1 MGSCKAISSKDE
13 IIIFEIEKNKMELL
27 TKIKQYG
34 IVGINKIVLAK
45 FLKTRIMKLHYL
57 KTQIDYNKVK
67 TEIEKLEFEVKELKY
82 EDFLLGDSTVF
93 KGKKLDLIRRRCN
106 DNSYRAYGIV
116 SDDIL
121 LYSTWISLEK
131 LGLPVR
137 SNFKLNSDEGLLEDS
152 YCHPSARGKGLH
164 SKMNFY
170 RLGKL
175 HELGKMKCIAIV
187 LNGNIPAFKVQYKSG
202 FEELGVFYAG
212 EILGIPFT
220 TLIKK
225 KYDNR

>member
-1 MGSCKAISSKDE
+1 MR
-13 IIIFEIEKNKMELL
+13 LL
-27 TKIKQYG
+27 TKIKQYA
-34 IVGINKIVLAK
+34 IADIIKIILAK
-45 FLKTRIMKLHYL
+45 YFKTKIMRLHYL
-57 KTQIDYNKVK
+57 KANIDYNNAQA
-67 TEIEKLEFEVKELKY
+67 EIENIEFKVIELKY
-82 EDFLLGDSTVF
+82 EEFLLGDSTVF
-93 KGKKLDLIRRRCN
+93 KGKKLDLIRERCN
-106 DNSYRAYGIV
+106 DHNYIAYGIV
-116 SDDIL
+116 SEDML

-170 RLGKL
+170 RLVKL
-175 HELGKMKCIAIV
+175 YELGKKKCIAIV
-187 LNGNIPAFKVQYKSG
+187 LDGNIPAFKVLLKSG
-202 FEELGVFYAG
+202 FEELGVFFAG

-220 TLIKK
+220 TLNKK